1 MKNKY
6 LLAALAFLTITHAA
20 IADLLK
26 IKNETS
32 LPILIHKTWNTQKT
46 DIEVLPAHTEK
57 RYNSWG
63 TKIRQITWLESD
75 YFNRDKWTL
84 YKLPVQVPTINPFNS
99 FDIRT
104 RGSYYFSFL
113 TNKGS
118 GHAQGTKLP
127 DTDNTY
133 INRFILGR

>member
-1 MKNKY
+1 MKSKY
-6 LLAALAFLTITHAA
+6 ILAAISFVIITQVT
-20 IADLLK
+20 IADMLK

-46 DIEVLPAHTEK
+46 DMEVLPPHTEK

-75 YFNRDKWTL
+75 YFNREKWTL
-84 YKLPVQVPTINPFNS
+84 YKLPVQIPTINPFNS

-104 RGSYYFSFL
+104 GGSYYYSFFM
-113 TNKGS
+113 NKGS
-118 GHAQGTKLP
+118 GHAQGLKLP
-127 DTDNTY
+127 DSDNIF
-133 INRFILGR
+133 INRFILGK